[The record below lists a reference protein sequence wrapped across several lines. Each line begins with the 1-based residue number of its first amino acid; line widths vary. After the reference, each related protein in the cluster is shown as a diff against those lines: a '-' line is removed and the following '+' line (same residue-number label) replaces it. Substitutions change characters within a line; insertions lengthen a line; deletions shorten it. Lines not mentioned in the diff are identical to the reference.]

1 MNNYVD
7 DRSRTR
13 RLYRSAGCCFSQDD
27 ERGNEALRVVEA
39 STGPVPRS
47 RRIAKR
53 VSSPQN
59 SNQDSRRN
67 LKSIETNVSNGPL
80 VAALSYRLSSICSLH
95 DCCLQRRGPCDKK
108 KNIQVFKLSN
118 NEHVKGNRINGGND
132 YVLVDVLLARAT
144 LYIRILVFDDTIRF
158 QGKLRQGVSR
168 QRKKGTGLSAV
179 SDETT
184 LLSYLEH
191 FSSAYSVLAPFFLP
205 IPCPCFRSCTAH
217 VSYTNRLCFHVTSGI
232 RSNPI
237 TVLKHSSNVSINKH
251 VYVYTGSLV
260 FADVDA
266 FEKQATNCSLSLG

>member
-7 DRSRTR
+7 DQSRTR

-53 VSSPQN
+53 ASSPQN

-67 LKSIETNVSNGPL
+67 LKSIETNVSNGRL
-80 VAALSYRLSSICSLH
+80 VAALSYRLSSVCSLH

-158 QGKLRQGVSR
+158 QGKLRNVSR
-168 QRKKGTGLSAV
+168 QREKGTGLSAV

-184 LLSYLEH
+184 LLSYLQH
-191 FSSAYSVLAPFFLP
+191 FSCAYSAFAPSFLP
-205 IPCPCFRSCTAH
+205 IPCPCFRSSATH
-217 VSYTNRLCFHVTSGI
+217 VSYMVRLCFYVTSGI
-232 RSNPI
+232 RTNPT

-251 VYVYTGSLV
+251 VYVYTGSLA

-266 FEKQATNCSLSLG
+266 FKK